1 MTVDR
6 VVRNGRVVSGDQII
20 DGGVAIAGGLIVGLG
35 ADGALPDAKE
45 VIDARGAWVL
55 PGVID
60 PHVHFRDPGLTDRE
74 DFTTGTTAAAI
85 GGVATVFDMPN
96 TIPPTADGTTVQEKR
111 SIVQPKALVDFGLF
125 GLVGQSN
132 LEKIEEMAAS
142 GVIGYKFFLHQSVEG
157 VAPCDDG
164 ALLEAFERVAA
175 TGLRAA
181 IHAENPEIIQRRTRH
196 LKESGRH
203 DTPANLEARPSVSE
217 SEMVE
222 RCIAFA
228 RASGAKIH
236 ICHLTAADSVA
247 AIRAAKA
254 AGVDVTAETGP
265 QWLWFTQEDVEA
277 KGTILMF
284 SPPFRHRPDRD
295 ALWQG
300 LRDGTIDAVATDHA
314 PRLSHEKI
322 CSSVWET
329 KSGFIGVETGVRLLM
344 TAVAQGKMTI
354 QEYARVSSEG
364 PARVYGLW
372 PRKGRLAV
380 GADADITIVETGTPR
395 VIDAD
400 QLHSRARVTPFDGVA
415 VSAQVTHT
423 LVRGTLVA
431 QDGKIVNA
439 PTGHDVRRPTPGKG

>member
-6 VVRNGRVVSGDQII
+6 VVRNGRVVSGGQII
-20 DGGVAIAGGLIVGLG
+20 DGGVAIADGIIVGVG
-35 ADGALPDAKE
+35 ADRALPDAKDI
-45 VIDARGAWVL
+45 IDARGAWVL

-74 DFTTGTTAAAI
+74 DFTTGTTAAAV

-96 TIPPTADGTTVQEKR
+96 TIPPTSDGKTVLEKR
-111 SIVQPKALVDFGLF
+111 AIVQPKALVDFGLF
-125 GLVGQSN
+125 GLVGQGN
-132 LEKIEEMAAS
+132 LEQIDEMAAA
-142 GVIGYKFFLHQSVEG
+142 GVIGFKFFLHQSVEG

-164 ALLEAFERVAA
+164 ALLEAFERVAT

-181 IHAENPEIIQRRTRH
+181 IHAENPEIIQRRSRR
-196 LKESGRH
+196 LKDAGRH
-203 DTPANLEARPSVSE
+203 DAPANLDARPSVSE

-236 ICHLTAADSVA
+236 ICHVTAADSVA
-247 AIRAAKA
+247 AIRAGKA

-265 QWLWFTQEDVEA
+265 QWLWFTQQDVEA

-295 ALWQG
+295 ALWTG

-314 PRLSHEKI
+314 PRHSHEKI
-322 CSSVWET
+322 CSSVWDT

-344 TAVAQGKMTI
+344 TAVAEGKMTI
-354 QEYARVSSEG
+354 QEYTRVSSEN
-364 PARVYGLW
+364 PAQVYGLW

-395 VIDAD
+395 VIDANE
-400 QLHSRARVTPFDGVA
+400 LHSRARVTPFDGVSVA
-415 VSAQVTHT
+415 AQVTHT

-431 QDGKIVNA
+431 QDGRIVGG
-439 PTGHDVRRPTPGKG
+439 PTGHDVRRPPG